1 MKKNVMEQDMCQVTR
16 TESRITATQ
25 KYLTS
30 RTTTGD
36 YSGHVYYCNLII
48 SSQVPV
54 ADSI

>member
-1 MKKNVMEQDMCQVTR
+1 M
-16 TESRITATQ
+16 
-25 KYLTS
+25 
-30 RTTTGD
+30 GD

>member
-1 MKKNVMEQDMCQVTR
+1 MG
-16 TESRITATQ
+16 
-25 KYLTS
+25 Y
-30 RTTTGD
+30 

>member
-1 MKKNVMEQDMCQVTR
+1 MKKNVTEQDMCQVTR
-16 TESRITATQ
+16 TESLITATQ
-25 KYLTS
+25 EHPASQTAM
-30 RTTTGD
+30 GD